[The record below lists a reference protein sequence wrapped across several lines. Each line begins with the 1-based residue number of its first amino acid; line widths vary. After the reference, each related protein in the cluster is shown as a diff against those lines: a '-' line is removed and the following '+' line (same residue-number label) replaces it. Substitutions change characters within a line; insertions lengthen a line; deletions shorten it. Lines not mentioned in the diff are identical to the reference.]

1 MTQVSDEL
9 RNQKGEEAG
18 WASARKPKGPRE
30 GTGLRSQGHPVEA
43 GGHSGCLWDWGGPS
57 GKNWSHRRE
66 KLLEA
71 EMERPAILG
80 FLETQGLPRRGTSS
94 AETRRDLDKLGPA
107 GYPGT
112 RRKRQ
117 QKFLGF
123 SLPLSSLSP
132 ASTTHWLERVG
143 GHFGKC
149 PAGVRPTAG

>member
-1 MTQVSDEL
+1 MKKQAGPQQGSGRDRGKGQGFGARVTQ
-9 RNQKGEEAG
+9 QKL
-18 WASARKPKGPRE
+18 GPQWLSLGLGRE
-30 GTGLRSQGHPVEA
+30 
-43 GGHSGCLWDWGGPS
+43 GPS

-66 KLLEA
+66 KLLGA

-80 FLETQGLPRRGTSS
+80 FLEMQGLPRRGTFS

-132 ASTTHWLERVG
+132 ASTTHWLEWVG
-143 GHFGKC
+143 GHFAKC
-149 PAGVRPTAG
+149 PAGVRSTAG